1 MQKQKLNVYSI
12 SCSGVYKYMKT
23 VLVVDDNKTN
33 LITVKGVLG
42 DIYKTILVTKGEQAL
57 KYLDEHDVDLILLDI
72 NMPEMDGFEVMR
84 QLKASDYKRHIP
96 VIFLTAA
103 NDVETE
109 SRCLKNGAAD
119 FISKPFVSEVMLA
132 RIAKTIELEELR
144 NNLARR
150 LNEKTKEVKTFKAK
164 SQKDG
169 LTGLW
174 NRSYTEDYVNRILK
188 KSKDCALFMID
199 MDNFKSINDKLGHIA
214 GDKTLKLFAEV
225 LKEMSVHGAVACRL
239 GGDEFIY
246 FATHCKVVKEIRIL
260 AEEMLRKFD
269 IKMEQN
275 GINEDASVSIGISR
289 FPKDVLSF
297 DELYSAA
304 DKALYHVKENG
315 KGSYAFYK
323 EKEDLLLENNILI
336 DFDHLNLSMN
346 IGCDTEGSYVMDFES
361 FRHIYEY
368 NKRLCE
374 RQPKNIQLA
383 LFTLHL
389 SGDVSDISDIEFAME
404 ELEVAVLNYLRREDA
419 SARYSNRQLIVM
431 LVGADNVNGKMV
443 ADRMVEHFRTSY
455 AKDNIQLQY
464 ELMQVCKEE

>member
-1 MQKQKLNVYSI
+1 MERYNYI
-12 SCSGVYKYMKT
+12 
-23 VLVVDDNKTN
+23 
-33 LITVKGVLG
+33 
-42 DIYKTILVTKGEQAL
+42 EHL
-57 KYLDEHDVDLILLDI
+57 KEDI
-72 NMPEMDGFEVMR
+72 NNFIEE
-84 QLKASDYKRHIP
+84 
-96 VIFLTAA
+96 
-103 NDVETE
+103 N
-109 SRCLKNGAAD
+109 KN
-119 FISKPFVSEVMLA
+119 
-132 RIAKTIELEELR
+132 
-144 NNLARR
+144 
-150 LNEKTKEVKTFKAK
+150 
-164 SQKDG
+164 
-169 LTGLW
+169 
-174 NRSYTEDYVNRILK
+174 
-188 KSKDCALFMID
+188 
-199 MDNFKSINDKLGHIA
+199 
-214 GDKTLKLFAEV
+214 
-225 LKEMSVHGAVACRL
+225 
-239 GGDEFIY
+239 
-246 FATHCKVVKEIRIL
+246 
-260 AEEMLRKFD
+260 
-269 IKMEQN
+269 
-275 GINEDASVSIGISR
+275 
-289 FPKDVLSF
+289 LSF

>member
-225 LKEMSVHGAVACRL
+225 LKEMSVHGAIACRL

-275 GINEDASVSIGISR
+275 GINEDA
-289 FPKDVLSF
+289 
-297 DELYSAA
+297 
-304 DKALYHVKENG
+304 
-315 KGSYAFYK
+315 
-323 EKEDLLLENNILI
+323 
-336 DFDHLNLSMN
+336 
-346 IGCDTEGSYVMDFES
+346 
-361 FRHIYEY
+361 
-368 NKRLCE
+368 
-374 RQPKNIQLA
+374 
-383 LFTLHL
+383 
-389 SGDVSDISDIEFAME
+389 
-404 ELEVAVLNYLRREDA
+404 
-419 SARYSNRQLIVM
+419 
-431 LVGADNVNGKMV
+431 
-443 ADRMVEHFRTSY
+443 
-455 AKDNIQLQY
+455 
-464 ELMQVCKEE
+464 